1 MAQDV
6 QTSLDFGSVRK
17 ILNLPA
23 PTAAGD
29 AANKGYVDST
39 VEGLAWKDNAR
50 VYVSTNVNLSAPGA
64 SLDGVAMSA
73 NDRFV
78 AGSQTTTTENGIYI
92 WNGSAVPATRSLDGS
107 TSDELENA
115 VVTIDEGTS
124 AGVTKRQT
132 TVNFVLGTGS
142 PVWTNFGTSA
152 PAATET
158 VSGIAELATQG
169 ETDTGTDDL
178 RIVTP
183 LKLKNWSGNAKRYG
197 IAVGDGSSTSI
208 AVTHNLNSRD
218 VVVEVYRNS
227 GNYDTVMVEVRRTSV
242 NVVTLVFDTAPAAS
256 AFYCTVKY

>member
-1 MAQDV
+1 M
-6 QTSLDFGSVRK
+6 SV
-17 ILNLPA
+17 
-23 PTAAGD
+23 
-29 AANKGYVDST
+29 
-39 VEGLAWKDNAR
+39 
-50 VYVSTNVNLSAPGA
+50 
-64 SLDGVAMSA
+64 
-73 NDRFV
+73 NDRFI

-132 TVNFVLGTGS
+132 TINFVLGTGS

-158 VSGIAELATQG
+158 VSGIAELATQA

-183 LKLKNWSGNAKRYG
+183 LKLKNWSGNGKRYG

-242 NVVTLVFDTAPAAS
+242 NVVTLVFDTAPAS
-256 AFYCTVKY
+256 NAFQVVVKF